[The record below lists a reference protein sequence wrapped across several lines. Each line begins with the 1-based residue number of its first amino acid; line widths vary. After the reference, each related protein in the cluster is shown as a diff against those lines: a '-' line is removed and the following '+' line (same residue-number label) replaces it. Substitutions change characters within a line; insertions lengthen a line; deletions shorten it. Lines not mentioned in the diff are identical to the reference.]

1 MPAAK
6 IAITLDAE
14 IVEQIDRW
22 VRERKYPNR
31 SKAIQDAVKERM
43 ARWRKTRLIEEAAK
57 LDPVEEKA
65 LAEESVAAENEGWPE
80 Y

>member
-1 MPAAK
+1 MSTAK

-31 SKAIQDAVKERM
+31 SKVIQEAVKERM
-43 ARWRKTRLIEEAAK
+43 ARWRKTRLMEEAAK
-57 LDPVEEKA
+57 LNPKEEKA
-65 LAEESVAAENEGWPE
+65 LAEESLAVENEAWPE

>member
-6 IAITLDAE
+6 IAISLDAE

-22 VRERKYPNR
+22 VREKKYPNR

-43 ARWRKTRLIEEAAK
+43 ARWRKTRLIEETAK
-57 LDPVEEKA
+57 LNPAEEKA

>member
-6 IAITLDAE
+6 IAISLDAE

-22 VRERKYPNR
+22 VREKKYPNR

-43 ARWRKTRLIEEAAK
+43 ARWRKTRLIEETAK
-57 LDPVEEKA
+57 LNPEEEKA